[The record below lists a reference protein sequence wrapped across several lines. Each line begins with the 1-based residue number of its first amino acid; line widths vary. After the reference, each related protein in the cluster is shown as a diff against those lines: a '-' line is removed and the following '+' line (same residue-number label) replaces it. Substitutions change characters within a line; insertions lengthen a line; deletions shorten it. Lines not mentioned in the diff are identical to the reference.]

1 MRTIRIAGA
10 LGAATVI
17 TALALAPR
25 VRAFNPQPDPPAFGM
40 IAVTNEQTA
49 RLNVV
54 AVGGSRCA
62 STGEVQPG
70 PCRCASIGDVAPGPC
85 RIQATLTFFDANGQV
100 LAQRVETLESGHAAF
115 LDLNGATL
123 GGGVIGDFS
132 PRSEVRADV
141 QVLGQPPPVGDRPAV
156 VPTLEVFD
164 NFGMDVGK
172 TRVALAGRAR

>member
-62 STGEVQPG
+62 STGDVQPG
-70 PCRCASIGDVAPGPC
+70 PCR
-85 RIQATLTFFDANGQV
+85 IQVTLTFFDANGQV
-100 LAQRVETLESGHAAF
+100 LAQRVETLQSGHATF

-141 QVLGQPPPVGDRPAV
+141 QVLGQPPDGDRPAV

-172 TRVALAGRAR
+172 TRVALAAVPR